1 MPYIPGNKYD
11 VFVSYAHFD
20 NEPDTR
26 DVRWVSR
33 FQADLK
39 KALRQRLGVEPN
51 FFFDSRDLHAHHEI
65 DGLMAEVSGS
75 AVFMPILSPSY
86 IKRDWTIKELE
97 TFERTQS
104 NRNRI
109 VTVELLPVKE
119 YEIPQNFLRLKRTQ
133 FWWSDEHEEDVPL
146 KLTPQSNG
154 DKYERRL
161 QTLAHQ
167 MEELLRTI
175 HADRAGNTR
184 TATQAT
190 QPMDGRTGIAAAP
203 TSSNA
208 AKFFVPAQAAA
219 AVTDASPFVGKTVLL
234 AQVTNDLYDERDQ
247 VFAYLRQYGVQILPE
262 GDYLQ
267 GGAEFAN
274 AVKGDVERAD
284 LFVQLLGPYRSNRP
298 PDLRDEAGELTSYAQ
313 FQYAAA
319 KRRGVPV
326 LQWRRPD
333 LDVTAL
339 GHWDK
344 SLLEGPDVLAMGLQ
358 EFVKEILKT
367 FERAMAAAVAA
378 AAKAAA
384 ASLSG
389 TTASGF
395 LFIDADLNDKE
406 LAEQLLEAFGQNPN
420 LMAAGP
426 LYEGS
431 ADDITKDLDANLVDC
446 ETLLLVYGQAA
457 APWVRAQLRRL
468 SKLER
473 QRQEPLRR
481 KAVLIAPP
489 ASKPDLGVVGG
500 FTRIDRQQGLTSD
513 DLRQIVAE
521 ICR

>member
-1 MPYIPGNKYD
+1 MAYIPGYKYD

-20 NEPDTR
+20 NEADTR
-26 DVRWVSR
+26 DIRWVSR

-39 KALRQRLGVEPN
+39 KALRQRLGVEPDIY
-51 FFFDSRDLHAHHEI
+51 FDSRDLHAHHEI
-65 DGLMAEVSGS
+65 DGLMSEVAGS

-86 IKRDWTIKELE
+86 IRRPWTIKELE
-97 TFERTQS
+97 TFEATQS
-104 NRNRI
+104 HRNRI

-133 FWWSDEHEEDVPL
+133 FWWSDENEENVPL

-154 DKYERRL
+154 DRYERRL

-167 MEELLRTI
+167 MEELLRAI
-175 HADRAGNTR
+175 HMDRVGDTR
-184 TATQAT
+184 TATHPTKLPDHRPGAVS
-190 QPMDGRTGIAAAP
+190 MSP
-203 TSSNA
+203 TSTRSA
-208 AKFFVPAQAAA
+208 VTATAQPAA
-219 AVTDASPFVGKTVLL
+219 AVTDASPFAGKTILL

-247 VFAYLRQYGVQILPE
+247 VFAYLRQYGVQILPD

-267 GGAEFAN
+267 GGAEFAK
-274 AVKGDVERAD
+274 AVSDDLERAD
-284 LFVQLLGPYRSNRP
+284 LFVQLLGPYRSNRS
-298 PDLRDEAGELTSYAQ
+298 PDLKDKAGELTSYAQ

-319 KRRGVPV
+319 KQRAIPV

-333 LDVTAL
+333 LDVAAV

-344 SLLEGPDVLAMGLQ
+344 PLLAGPDVLAMGLQ

-367 FERAMAAAVAA
+367 LKRAMAAAAA
-378 AAKAAA
+378 AAAA
-384 ASLSG
+384 ASLSSA
-389 TTASGF
+389 TTSEF
-395 LFIDADLNDKE
+395 LFINADLNDKE

-500 FTRIDRQQGLTSD
+500 FTRIDRQHGLTSD
-513 DLRQIVAE
+513 DLPQIVAE